1 MKQRMGMGVA
11 AAVLAAFTAGQA
23 VHGQSEAE
31 DTATAAAAPT
41 ICLSKESNAI
51 SKSRAEDKSASTYLS
66 VPVPVS
72 VQVNA
77 SGWADGSNST
87 GTVGIEILQDN
98 IVIAQSE
105 KESGAGR
112 LDVGVGASVSA
123 APGNLTKIS
132 ARLYGRGKDYRYVR
146 LRLRGGDS
154 CPF

>member
-1 MKQRMGMGVA
+1 MKQRMGIGVA
-11 AAVLAAFTAGQA
+11 AAVLAAFTAGPA
-23 VHGQSEAE
+23 VHGQS
-31 DTATAAAAPT
+31 DTDDAAAVAAPT
-41 ICLSKESNAI
+41 ICLSKESNSI

-77 SGWADGSNST
+77 TGWADGSNST
-87 GTVGIEILQDN
+87 GTVGVEILQDN
-98 IVIAQSE
+98 IVVAQSE

-123 APGNLTKIS
+123 VPGNLTKIS

-146 LRLRGGDS
+146 LRLRGNT